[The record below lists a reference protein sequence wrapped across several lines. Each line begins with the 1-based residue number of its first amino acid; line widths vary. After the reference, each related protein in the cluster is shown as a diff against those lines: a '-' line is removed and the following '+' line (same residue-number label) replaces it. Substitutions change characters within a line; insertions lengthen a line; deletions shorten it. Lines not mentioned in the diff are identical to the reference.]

1 MEDNLSN
8 IRHSVWIELNKKKRT
23 IEGEHNFS
31 ISNPWKEKKKGVYS
45 ISHQTSLKATLCD
58 SFGTELIGH
67 DFLLSKREC
76 KMGNGI
82 YHQA

>member
-1 MEDNLSN
+1 MF
-8 IRHSVWIELNKKKRT
+8 ELNWIKKKRKIKNKT

-58 SFGTELIGH
+58 SFGTELIGR
-67 DFLLSKREC
+67 DFLFIIKEG
-76 KMGNGI
+76 MQNGEWEI